1 MKAAVGL
8 IGVLILVCVYL
19 YYRVHFLGHALAEN
33 KQRSGRQF
41 GGRGAAKQGA
51 KHMMGS
57 TMSPSPSLSPS
68 PTASQSPAATG
79 INQ

>member
-1 MKAAVGL
+1 M
-8 IGVLILVCVYL
+8 IGVLILVCICIAACI
-19 YYRVHFLGHALAEN
+19 FLGTLWQKTSSVPGGSSVAE
-33 KQRSGRQF
+33 S
-41 GGRGAAKQGA
+41 AAKQGA

-57 TMSPSPSLSPS
+57 MSPSPSLSPS

>member
-1 MKAAVGL
+1 M
-8 IGVLILVCVYL
+8 IGVLILVCICITACI
-19 YYRVHFLGHALAEN
+19 FLGTLWQKTSSVPGGSSVAE
-33 KQRSGRQF
+33 S
-41 GGRGAAKQGA
+41 AAKQGA

-57 TMSPSPSLSPS
+57 TMSPSPS